1 MAGHREVVD
10 GRLHAEHI
18 VQHAEARTRPIGT
31 ELAARGQQ
39 HQPLACVLRL
49 AMQCGDGLLHALD
62 LGLGLVLQAV
72 DGAQRADVAV
82 DVGHLVLVADTE
94 VQHGREA
101 RQLLVLGLGAAAHD
115 DEIRRQRLDGFVV
128 RLEQAADA
136 RIPCI
141 GIAGQQRRHLE
152 LGHTPHL
159 AAQRLQR
166 VQRRQLEHQHAHG
179 LEGHLDLALGMRHG
193 HGLAGRGRLGM
204 GHLRRQRQRDQH
216 AQALAHLRQDLAT
229 GMICIHGVHLYSDCC
244 IARKFKHGPLRHQGS
259 AGVPSGMRS
268 QAGRP
273 WAKRPEL
280 SRATRPQASEPCHCR

>member
-1 MAGHREVVD
+1 MARHRQVVD

-18 VQHAEARTRPIGT
+18 VQHAEARARTVGA

-39 HQPLACVLRL
+39 HQPLARVLRL
-49 AMQCGDGLLHALD
+49 AMQRGDGLLHGPD

-82 DVGHLVLVADTE
+82 DIGHLVLVADAQ
-94 VQHGREA
+94 VQHGGEA

-115 DEIRRQRLDGFVV
+115 DEVGRQRLDGLVV
-128 RLEQAADA
+128 GLEQAADA
-136 RIPCI
+136 CVFRI

-152 LGHTPHL
+152 LGHSPHL

-179 LEGHLDLALGMRHG
+179 LEGHLDLALGVRHG
-193 HGLAGRGRLGM
+193 HGLADRCRLRM
-204 GHLRRQRQRDQH
+204 GHGQCQRQRDQH
-216 AQALAHLRQDLAT
+216 ARALAHRRQDVAP
-229 GMICIHGVHLYSDCC
+229 GMICIQGVHSFNDCC
-244 IARKFKHGPLRHQGS
+244 IARKFKHWPWRPQGS
-259 AGVPSGMRS
+259 AGVLSGVRS

-273 WAKRPEL
+273 WAKRPGL
-280 SRATRPQASEPCHCR
+280 SRATRPQASDPCHCR